1 MLLTRDVHTVIA
13 KSLTWARGHN
23 IAVLPP
29 LLLVPE
35 SSPAGIFKGESIVGD
50 EMPDMALS

>member
-13 KSLTWARGHN
+13 KSLTLARGHN